1 MVGNQKT
8 RDPKARKR
16 IGSRAALLAL
26 MAIGSNHVMAQPL
39 WRAGWAND
47 EFLGSDNQFT
57 NGIFLQKNSVLA
69 DSLEATGGT
78 PAFGKSLGAW
88 LLPSRDGLQYRE
100 TWTIAQNMQTPD
112 EINRRDL
119 IVDDVPYVGMLGWAN
134 SFIAFNDEELTGF
147 QTLVGWVG
155 DLTQADE
162 AQRAA
167 HAVTGANTPEGWN
180 NQLDNEP
187 LLNVYAMR
195 KQKFYRNGWMDAA
208 WNVDA
213 ALGNFFT
220 LGQTAL
226 EFRFGDR
233 PAGFAP
239 APTPTGR
246 NMDYDA
252 RIQNPGED
260 YFYISAIVRAT
271 GLLFALPRH
280 GNLLRNDNRWTDNE
294 RIDPQNLLG
303 QLILGLHYERERWGL
318 HFTVNLGTDAVE
330 PETGREL
337 EDPSNNFGILMAEW
351 KF

>member
-1 MVGNQKT
+1 M
-8 RDPKARKR
+8 
-16 IGSRAALLAL
+16 SRMYSRYRWFFPVLASLMTLVLLAASGAAL
-26 MAIGSNHVMAQPL
+26 AQSV
-39 WRAGWAND
+39 WRAGWSND
-47 EFLGSDNQFT
+47 EFVGSDNQFS
-57 NGIFLQKNSVLA
+57 NGIFLQKNSALA
-69 DSLEATGGT
+69 DSLNATGET
-78 PAFGKSLGAW
+78 PAFGKILAR
-88 LLPSRDGLQYRE
+88 LVLPDRNDLHYRE
-100 TWTIAQNMQTPD
+100 TWTLGHNFQTPD
-112 EINRRDL
+112 DIDRRDVIL
-119 IVDDVPYVGMLGWAN
+119 NDVPYVSMIGWAN
-134 SFIAFNDEELTGF
+134 SFSAFNDEEFTGF
-147 QTLVGWVG
+147 QTLLGWTG
-155 DLTQADE
+155 DITLGEQLQET
-162 AQRAA
+162 A
-167 HAVTGANTPEGWN
+167 HEVSGASDPKGWD

-187 LLNVYAMR
+187 LVNIYAMR

-220 LGQTAL
+220 LGQAAL

-233 PAGFAP
+233 PHGFAP

-252 RIQNPGED
+252 RIQAPGES
-260 YFYISAIVRAT
+260 YFYASAIVRGT

-294 RIDPQNLLG
+294 QIDVNRLLG

-318 HFTVNLGTDAVE
+318 HFTINLGTDTVD
-330 PETGREL
+330 PERGPDL

>member
-1 MVGNQKT
+1 VASNRKT
-8 RDPKARKR
+8 GDATSRSR
-16 IGSRAALLAL
+16 IFSRAALLAL
-26 MAIGSNHVMAQPL
+26 GLIGCVHAMAQPT

-78 PAFGKSLGAW
+78 PAFGRSLGAW
-88 LLPSRDGLQYRE
+88 LLPSRADLYYRE
-100 TWTIAQNMQTPD
+100 TWTIAQNMQTPNN
-112 EINRRDL
+112 INRRDVIL
-119 IVDDVPYVGMLGWAN
+119 DDVPYVGMLGWAN
-134 SFIAFNDEELTGF
+134 SFIAFNDDELTGF
-147 QTLVGWVG
+147 QTLLGWVG
-155 DLTQADE
+155 ELTQADE
-162 AQRAA
+162 TQKAA

-180 NQLDNEP
+180 NQLENEP

-220 LGQTAL
+220 LGQAAL

-239 APTPTGR
+239 ALTPTGR

-252 RIQNPGED
+252 RLQNPGQS
-260 YFYISAIVRAT
+260 YFYVSAIVRAT

-280 GNLLRNDNRWTDNE
+280 GNLLRNDNEWTDSE
-294 RIDPQNLLG
+294 RLDVNNLLG
-303 QLILGLHYERERWGL
+303 QLVLGLHYERERWGL
-318 HFTVNLGTDAVE
+318 HFTVNLATDAVE
-330 PETGREL
+330 PATGPGL

>member
-1 MVGNQKT
+1 MASNRKT
-8 RDPKARKR
+8 GDATPRSR
-16 IGSRAALLAL
+16 ISARAALLAL
-26 MAIGSNHVMAQPL
+26 GLIGCAHATAQPT

-47 EFLGSDNQFT
+47 EFVGSDNQFT
-57 NGIFLQKNSVLA
+57 NGVILQKNSVLA

-88 LLPSRDGLQYRE
+88 LLPSRADLHYRE
-100 TWTIAQNMQTPD
+100 TWTIAQNMQTPND
-112 EINRRDL
+112 IGRREVIL
-119 IVDDVPYVGMLGWAN
+119 DDIPYVGMLGWTN
-134 SFIAFNDEELTGF
+134 SFIAFNDDELTGF
-147 QTLVGWVG
+147 QTLLGWVG

-162 AQRAA
+162 TQQAA
-167 HAVTGANTPEGWN
+167 HSVTGATSPEGWN

-195 KQKFYRNGWMDAA
+195 KQKFYRSRWMDAA

-213 ALGNFFT
+213 ALGNFFS
-220 LGQTAL
+220 LGQAAL

-233 PAGFAP
+233 PGGFAP
-239 APTPTGR
+239 ALTPTGR

-252 RIQNPGED
+252 RLQNPGQS

-280 GNLLRNDNRWTDNE
+280 GNLLRNDNNWTDNE
-294 RIDPQNLLG
+294 QIDVNNLLG
-303 QLILGLHYERERWGL
+303 QLVLGLHYERERWGL
-318 HFTVNLGTDAVE
+318 HFTVNLGTNTVE
-330 PETGREL
+330 PGTLSDR
-337 EDPSNNFGILMAEW
+337 EDPSNNFGILMTEW